1 MTSPIAEPDAPPVLV
16 TEHQVDGGAILEIV
30 INRPDVHNA
39 VNGTAAKL
47 LLEAW
52 QRFRGDDSLTVAILR
67 GAGDLA
73 FCSGAD
79 LSGLD
84 ALADL
89 GASREEIARFV
100 RKGTGPMGGTRIVQ
114 AKPVITVSQGYT
126 YAGGLELFC
135 HGHIRLAEPQATF
148 SVACRRWGVPLV
160 DGGTV
165 YLPRLLGWGAA
176 LPLIIT
182 GQRISA
188 DRAYQ
193 VGLVWELVPKGG
205 GAERAFSMARQI
217 CQQPRDAMFADLHSA
232 LAGWNLSLKDAFEL
246 ESCNLHPVMN
256 SESTRQGVE
265 AFRQGKRFWFT

>member
-1 MTSPIAEPDAPPVLV
+1 MHAKPADSEPVLV
-16 TEHQVDGGAILEIV
+16 TPHVVDGGTILEIK
-30 INRPDVHNA
+30 INRPEVHNA
-39 VNGTAAKL
+39 VDGRAARL

-52 QRFRGDDSLTVAILR
+52 RLFRDTDELSVAVLH
-67 GAGDLA
+67 GAGEQA

-79 LSGLD
+79 LK
-84 ALADL
+84 ALSSLATI
-89 GASREEIARFV
+89 GATRAENDPAAHH
-100 RKGTGPMGGTRIVQ
+100 GTGPMGGSRIVQ
-114 AKPVITVSQGYT
+114 SKPVITVTQGYT

-188 DRAYQ
+188 ERAYQ
-193 VGLVWELVPKGG
+193 VGLVWEVVPQ
-205 GAERAFSMARQI
+205 GAGLERAMSMARQI
-217 CQQPRDAMFADLHSA
+217 CQQPRDALLADLNSA
-232 LAGWNLSLKDAFEL
+232 LHGSHLPLEAALEL
-246 ESCNLHPVMN
+246 EAANQHPVMA

-265 AFRQGKRFWFT
+265 AFKQGKRFWFT